1 MSQYA
6 EEGHTIIG
14 DYRTWMTTS
23 KHVREGVNNAPMGFG
38 NLRFTADPSENVLIA
53 TKDIKR
59 GDYVF

>member
-1 MSQYA
+1 
-6 EEGHTIIG
+6 
-14 DYRTWMTTS
+14 MTTS